1 MRFFFTLMLIVFST
15 ILFSQSLTGIWRGHF
30 VQQGSFNPASGEFV
44 EDRYKFEVQIK
55 QLPNNAIQGVT
66 YSYKTTIFYG
76 KAAFNG
82 IFNKKTKN
90 VLIKELRMLEL
101 KTTDHSDACAMT
113 CYLDYEKIGTK
124 ETLTGTYTSI
134 NVADKTNCGEGTVT
148 LERVKTSDFKKE
160 NFLLKKDSTS
170 LQKTTEPYNKKDSTT
185 VKLKNS
191 VPSFKKGET
200 NSTAAKIGLGNR
212 SNKPTLKPGAETFV
226 LSKHPSLTKKDTSQ
240 LISIAKTDSSL
251 IQVPSVIIVP
261 DYKTLPIPR
270 ILTSRE
276 NKLIKTI
283 LIDENEVEIDYY
295 DNGLIDN
302 DTITVYD
309 NNQLAISKGRL
320 SYSPLTLKIHLD
332 ETHSQHE
339 IVTVAENLGDVP
351 PNTALMVITA
361 GKKRYEIFI
370 TSDEQTNAKV
380 ILSYNAKEPVKIH

>member
-1 MRFFFTLMLIVFST
+1 
-15 ILFSQSLTGIWRGHF
+15 
-30 VQQGSFNPASGEFV
+30 VQQGSFNPSSGEFV

-55 QLPNNAIQGVT
+55 QLPNNAIEGVT

-113 CYLDYEKIGTK
+113 CYLDYEKIENK
-124 ETLTGTYTSI
+124 EILTGTYTSI

-160 NFLLKKDSTS
+160 NFLLKKDTTS
-170 LQKTTEPYNKKDSTT
+170 LQKPTETYNNKDSST
-185 VKLKNS
+185 VKLKNP
-191 VPSFKKGET
+191 VPSYKKGVI
-200 NSTAAKIGLGNR
+200 NSTAAKIGPGNS
-212 SNKPTLKPGAETFV
+212 SNKTTIKPGAETFV
-226 LSKHPSLTKKDTSQ
+226 LSKHPSPTKKDTSQ
-240 LISIAKTDSSL
+240 LISIVKTDSSL
-251 IQVPSVIIVP
+251 IQAPSATIVP
-261 DYKTLPIPR
+261 AYKTLPIPI

-276 NKLIKTI
+276 NKLVKTI
-283 LIDENEVEIDYY
+283 EFDEKELEINYY

-309 NNQLAISKGRL
+309 NNQIAISKGRL

-380 ILSYNAKEPVKIH
+380 ILSYKAKEPIKVH